1 MSEETAEKDQPQP
14 HDRVQELVA
23 EAASVLA
30 EIYDPAGVLIF
41 WSSRI
46 KYLDG
51 KRPCDLYRDK
61 DEALLERLV
70 QHLNALADG
79 AIL

>member
-1 MSEETAEKDQPQP
+1 MGEP
-14 HDRVQELVA
+14 HDKTQALVA
-23 EAASVLA
+23 EAAAVLA

-51 KRPCDLYRDK
+51 KRPCDLYRDR
-61 DEALLERLV
+61 DDVLMERLV

-79 AIL
+79 AFA